1 MTEIEAYYYEK
12 KGAKIVRVQGMDEFL
27 SIDDDDDNDD
37 VIIGTAPIVSAPGD
51 MPFKKIFWSRL
62 LC

>member
-1 MTEIEAYYYEK
+1 MKK